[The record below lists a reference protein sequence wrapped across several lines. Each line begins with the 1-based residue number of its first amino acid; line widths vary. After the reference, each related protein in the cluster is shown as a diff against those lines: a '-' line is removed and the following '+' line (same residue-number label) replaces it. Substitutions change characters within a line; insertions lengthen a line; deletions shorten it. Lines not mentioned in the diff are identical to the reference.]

1 MVSRLWSGTPTKPG
15 EDEAAHAAKWRMSA
29 LYPVRDGVTH
39 LDGNRD
45 AGLHYNLDDN
55 PMGPPNQDGHLCPL
69 FATYL
74 NRPPTV
80 DSIDVRITYRFPNPG
95 ERSGG
100 NANHHC
106 PGQSLP
112 FSVIV
117 WGVPLANVFCQ

>member
-1 MVSRLWSGTPTKPG
+1 M
-15 EDEAAHAAKWRMSA
+15 
-29 LYPVRDGVTH
+29 
-39 LDGNRD
+39 
-45 AGLHYNLDDN
+45 GL
-55 PMGPPNQDGHLCPL
+55 PNQDGHLCQL

-117 WGVPLANVFCQ
+117 WGVPLANVFCQETAHAFGLEPPQNPHLDPQHGPHSKDVTIDAQDAELERRSSSRERTGTA